1 MKSVALTVLLL
12 LAVLSAPLL
21 ARRSRPIAELA
32 AHRSSSMAVALQE
45 KGPQPVSAADLKAAI
60 GKLGNLDYPI
70 RSAAARL
77 VRRTPPAQA
86 VPALLDAVSSHP
98 DGYVRFKALVLL
110 AGFNDPRA
118 RDAMDESSN
127 DANDR
132 LREVAYAYFEHHPEP
147 TRAPAL
153 LKKLDT
159 ELAEFVRP
167 GLIRALAALGSLPN
181 VQQALNKEAMRGQ
194 DFFRSAVIE
203 ALGDYKA
210 TYAIDNLIAISKLDG
225 PLQHDAALAMGKI
238 GDKRVLPVLAG
249 LQQSAPR
256 QSQPEIAA
264 AICLLGVNCGS
275 HLGYIA
281 DTLRFADKNP
291 GFAELLRGAATGLAA
306 ISIKGNEDALR
317 TLLEVG
323 LPSEDPT
330 RAPIAL
336 AVATVAIRNTP
347 FMLEQLQKME
357 HSADTIAL
365 IGEGFDMLEEDF
377 EEEQFFATVRRTY
390 WSAPQGS
397 PTRAVAETLIQK
409 LEF

>member
-1 MKSVALTVLLL
+1 MKSVALAVLLL
-12 LAVLSAPLL
+12 ALCSDPL
-21 ARRSRPIAELA
+21 I
-32 AHRSSSMAVALQE
+32 AHRSLLLAAGAQE
-45 KGPQPVSAADLKAAI
+45 RGPQPVTAADLKAAI

-86 VPALLDAVSSHP
+86 VPALLDAVSNHP

-118 RDAMDESSN
+118 RDAMDEASD

-147 TRAPAL
+147 ARAPSL

-167 GLIRALAALGSLPN
+167 GLVRALAALGTVPT
-181 VQQALNKEAMRGQ
+181 VQQALVKEAMRGQ

-203 ALGDYKA
+203 ALGDYRA
-210 TYAIDNLIAISKLDG
+210 TYAVDTLVGISKLDG
-225 PLQHDAALAMGKI
+225 PLQHDAALALGKI
-238 GDKRVLPVLAG
+238 GDKRALPALAA
-249 LQQSAPR
+249 LQHAAPR

-264 AICLLGVNCGS
+264 SICLLGVNCGS
-275 HLGYIA
+275 HLGYIV

-291 GFAELLRGAATGLAA
+291 GFPELLRGSANGLAA
-306 ISIKGNEDALR
+306 IAVKGNEDALR
-317 TLLEVG
+317 PLLEVG

-336 AVATVAIRNTP
+336 AVATIAIRNTP
-347 FMLEQLQKME
+347 FMLGQLQKME
-357 HSADTIAL
+357 HRAETIAL

-397 PTRAVAETLIQK
+397 PTRTVAEALIQK